1 VQVAEHMTPNPVTI
15 SAGAS
20 VDQALALMREQGV
33 RHLPVM
39 DDGVVAGLVTD
50 IDLRTAWF
58 PSLLSELTVKDLMN
72 SHPLF
77 VQADDTVYSAARLL
91 YQHKVTGLLVMD
103 HGRLA
108 GIITLADLLK
118 VFMELLGL
126 LQESVRL
133 DLALRP
139 GSGSLEEVH
148 GLIQA
153 QGGKVISVAL
163 LSSEAA
169 RRIYSFRLEPM
180 DVAPIAA
187 SLRAAG
193 HDVLA

>member
-1 VQVAEHMTPNPVTI
+1 MQVAEHMTPSPVTI
-15 SAGAS
+15 SVDAS

-33 RHLPVM
+33 RHLPVL
-39 DDGVVAGLVTD
+39 DNGAVTGLVTD

-77 VQADDTVYSAARLL
+77 VQADDTVYHAARLL

-103 HGRLA
+103 NGRLA

-126 LQESVRL
+126 LQDSVRL

-139 GSGSLEEVH
+139 GPGSLEEVH

-153 QGGKVISVAL
+153 RGGKVISVAL

-169 RRIYSFRLEPM
+169 RRIYSFRLEPI
-180 DVAPIAA
+180 DIVPIAA
-187 SLRAAG
+187 SLKAAG
-193 HDVLA
+193 HDVLV

>member
-1 VQVAEHMTPNPVTI
+1 MQVSGHMTPNPVTI
-15 SAGAS
+15 SSQAT
-20 VDQALALMREQGV
+20 VDQALALMRERDV
-33 RHLPVM
+33 RHLPVV
-39 DDGVVAGLVTD
+39 DDGAVKGLVTD

-72 SHPLF
+72 SHPLM
-77 VQADDTVYSAARLL
+77 VQATDNVFQAARLL
-91 YQHKVTGLLVMD
+91 YHHKVTGLLVME

-118 VFMELLGL
+118 VFMEFMGL
-126 LQESVRL
+126 LQDSVRI

-139 GSGSLEEVH
+139 GPGSLEEVH
-148 GLIQA
+148 GLIQG

-169 RRIYSFRLEPM
+169 RRIYSFRLEPIEI
-180 DVAPIAA
+180 APVVA

-193 HDVLA
+193 HEVLS